1 MRKNTYSYKYAVE
14 VSRFVGVGVCG
25 KRFAEHL
32 RQSPHAGHAHYV
44 DVDVAAEGLD
54 EREVDLKRDVILV
67 LLVSSQDAQDYA
79 VWISVK
85 VYSSV
90 KMQFGFLV

>member
-14 VSRFVGVGVCG
+14 VSWFVGVGVCG

-32 RQSPHAGHAHYV
+32 CQSPHAGDAHYV

-79 VWISVK
+79 VWITVK
-85 VYSSV
+85 GYSSV